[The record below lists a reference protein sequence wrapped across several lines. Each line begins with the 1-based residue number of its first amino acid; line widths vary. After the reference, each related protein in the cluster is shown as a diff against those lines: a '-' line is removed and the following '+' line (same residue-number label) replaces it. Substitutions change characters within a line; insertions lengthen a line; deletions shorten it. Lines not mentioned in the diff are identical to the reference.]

1 MGERECR
8 LVFLFEH
15 GEGPLKIQDT
25 NNAGVG
31 GAVVA
36 LLPSGS
42 GVVGCAGRSECG
54 AVLLPL
60 LDADDG

>member
-1 MGERECR
+1 M
-8 LVFLFEH
+8 FLFEH

-31 GAVVA
+31 GAVMT
-36 LLPSGS
+36 LLPSGAC
-42 GVVGCAGRSECG
+42 VVGCAGRGECC